1 MRLNSLKVKIFLI
14 LLLMVAVPLLVT
26 TAFNYWEAQRVL
38 FNKLKNTAMDTAK
51 LGDVAIDHFLE
62 GIQRTVETLAQ
73 EDNAE
78 NFYDIPGCAQWFGK
92 TLENTLKNN
101 PAIMSIYIGTVRGEI
116 YLYPKQ
122 QLPPGYDP
130 RKRPWYQQ
138 ALSSPGKAIWTEPY
152 QDAFTG
158 KTVVTVARLVEK
170 NGKPVGVVAAD
181 ISLDHFNNSIKE
193 IKVGKTGYLFA
204 IDQKGT
210 VIAHKDPKLLG
221 QSFAKYDFAQKMLKE
236 NSGFFKYKYNG
247 VDKYIAF
254 FTSPRTGWKMAANF
268 EAAEVGAD
276 TKTILKADL
285 LILILTLVILAVVA
299 LYVSRFISN
308 PIGHV
313 VEKLKLIRDGV
324 LTVAIEGTERGDELG
339 VLAKS
344 LQDTVAGVAVL
355 VQKIREI
362 ASSVAAAAQEIS
374 ASTQQIATG
383 SQNQTSEINAIAL
396 EMESFAE
403 KASKAAASVTEMLK
417 LAEETVAAAT
427 QGEKALKENFNGLEE
442 IKAKVSDLER
452 SAQAINGML
461 EIINEIA
468 EQTNLLALNAAIEAA
483 RAGEHGRG
491 FAVVAEEVRK
501 LAERSAQSTDEI
513 SGVVREIAAGMQVA
527 LKAVNEGD
535 RLGRVALE
543 SFKEI
548 FGKIEAL
555 NERIREISTIA
566 QQQSEGSEKVARSLQ
581 NISAITEEVS
591 ATIEE
596 NSAATEELAASAQE
610 LVANVEKFKV

>member
-1 MRLNSLKVKIFLI
+1 MKLNSLRVKILAI
-14 LLLMVAVPLLVT
+14 LLLMVTIPLLVN
-26 TAFNYWEAQRVL
+26 TAFNYYEAQKVL
-38 FNKLKNTAMDTAK
+38 YNKLQNTAQDAAK
-51 LGDVAIDHFLE
+51 LGDVALDHFLG
-62 GIQRTVETLAQ
+62 GIQQTIDTLAQ
-73 EDNAE
+73 EDNAI

-92 TLENTLKNN
+92 TLDNTRKNN

-122 QLPPGYDP
+122 PLPAGYDP
-130 RKRPWYQQ
+130 RKRPWYQK
-138 ALSSPGKAIWTEPY
+138 ALASPGKAVWTEPY

-181 ISLDHFNNSIKE
+181 ILLDHFNDMIKG
-193 IKVGKTGYLFA
+193 IKVGKTGYIFA

-210 VIAHKDPKLLG
+210 VLAHKDPKLLG
-221 QSFAKYDFAQKMLKE
+221 KSFAKYDFVQKMLSRD
-236 NSGFFKYKYNG
+236 SGFIKYHYNG
-247 VDKYIAF
+247 VDKYLAF
-254 FTSPRTGWKMAANF
+254 VTAPRTGWKMAANF
-268 EAAEVGAD
+268 EAAEVGVD
-276 TKTILKADL
+276 TRALLTSGIVIFLITVILLTILSL
-285 LILILTLVILAVVA
+285 WVA
-299 LYVSRFISN
+299 RYISN

-313 VEKLKLIRDGV
+313 VEKLNLIRNGD
-324 LTVAIEGTERGDELG
+324 LTVAIEGTARNDELG

-344 LQDTVAGVAVL
+344 LQDTVAGVAAL
-355 VQKIREI
+355 VQKIREV

-383 SQNQTSEINAIAL
+383 SQNQTGEINAIAM
-396 EMESFAE
+396 EMDAFAE
-403 KASKAAASVTEMLK
+403 KASKAAEYVTEMLK
-417 LAEETVAAAT
+417 LAEETVTTAT
-427 QGEKALKENFNGLEE
+427 QGEKALKENFSGLEE

-452 SAQAINGML
+452 SAQAISGML

-501 LAERSAQSTDEI
+501 LAERSARATEEI
-513 SGVVREIAAGMQVA
+513 SAVVKEISAGMQVA

-535 RLGRVALE
+535 RLGRVASE

-555 NERIREISTIA
+555 NERIREISTIV

-596 NSAATEELAASAQE
+596 NSAATEELAATAQE